1 MTKSEAYRLIA
12 SAQSY
17 LLFGH
22 NTWNMEA
29 HRILAAINSE
39 MVSDPAVCT
48 ADIEA
53 GAYATGRWSYIG
65 KLEAAND

>member
-17 LLFGH
+17 LLFGYQ
-22 NTWNMEA
+22 TWNLEA
-29 HRILAAINSE
+29 HRILAAIGSE
-39 MVSDPAVCT
+39 MVSDPSICT

-53 GAYATGRWSYIG
+53 GSMATDRWAYIR